1 MEAARQPDPDA
12 RRRGHASSV
21 ARKAAFNIAERWG
34 LTDAQLATLL
44 GGVPLATLRRWK
56 RQLRQAGQVRTA
68 LTRDQLDRVSY
79 LLGIHKALHILFP
92 NAAQA
97 DGWVKRPNTAPGFDG
112 RPALDIMLQGGMD
125 DLRNVRRHLDAW
137 RGW

>member
-1 MEAARQPDPDA
+1 MEAARQPDTDA
-12 RRRGHASSV
+12 RRRDDASSV
-21 ARKAAFNIAERWG
+21 ALKAAFRIAERWA

-92 NAAQA
+92 NPGQA
-97 DGWVKRPNTAPGFDG
+97 DGWVKRPNTAPGFGG